1 MGLGHEINGG
11 DDDGN
16 QTQVNASWGLE
27 RVRVRARRK
36 NRFGTGSRRQ
46 HRLLVNVRLMK
57 SFERENFKFTLFID
71 HRLRDVTFA
80 DPGSCRKYFCWTQ
93 YVGCCCSSV

>member
-1 MGLGHEINGG
+1 MEEIAVGLGHEINGG

-27 RVRVRARRK
+27 RVRV
-36 NRFGTGSRRQ
+36 
-46 HRLLVNVRLMK
+46 
-57 SFERENFKFTLFID
+57 
-71 HRLRDVTFA
+71 DVTFA